1 MSRPVALAMFKNH
14 PVGVG
19 KESSY
24 VEGRLGDALVALQT
38 LFSASSENP
47 ELPEVLQ
54 SLPSVL
60 VRPTGAQ
67 S

>member
-1 MSRPVALAMFKNH
+1 M
-14 PVGVG
+14 GVG

-54 SLPSVL
+54 PLPSVL
-60 VRPTGAQ
+60 VRPIGSQ